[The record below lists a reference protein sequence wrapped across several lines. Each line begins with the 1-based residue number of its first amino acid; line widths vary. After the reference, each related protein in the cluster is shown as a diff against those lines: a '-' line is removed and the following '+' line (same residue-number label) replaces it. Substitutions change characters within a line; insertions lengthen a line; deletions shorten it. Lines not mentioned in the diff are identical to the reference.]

1 MATPPTPVILNDWL
15 TAMNY
20 SIRITSYM
28 IILGLCLLEASPAWA
43 GTVTGTMLMKDGTP
57 MAGGKVIIFV
67 GDEGP
72 PPQLS
77 NDFREPDFVEDLNN
91 EGIFWIQLDAGT
103 YYFGAVQWN
112 EGRGPGKPGK
122 GDIFFLMSD
131 KPIQVPAEGLIKL
144 GTNALGEIIP

>member
-1 MATPPTPVILNDWL
+1 
-15 TAMNY
+15 MNY
-20 SIRITSYM
+20 SIQIFSY
-28 IILGLCLLEASPAWA
+28 IVGLGLCLLTASPGWA

-57 MAGGKVIIFV
+57 MAGGKVIIFA
-67 GDEGP
+67 GDETP

-77 NDFREPDFVEDLNN
+77 DDSREPDFIEDLNN

-122 GDIFFLMSD
+122 GDIFFLMRT
-131 KPIQVPAEGLIKL
+131 KPIQVPADGLVKL
-144 GTNALGEIIP
+144 GTIAQGEILP